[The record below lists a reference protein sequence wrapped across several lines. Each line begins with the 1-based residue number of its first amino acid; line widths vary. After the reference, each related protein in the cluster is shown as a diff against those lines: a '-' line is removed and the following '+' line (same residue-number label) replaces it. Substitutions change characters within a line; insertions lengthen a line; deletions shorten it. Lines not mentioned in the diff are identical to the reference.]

1 MAWIRALTALQS
13 LRCYVE
19 NSFRPETESDDPH
32 NALDSFIN
40 EPDNSATAPD
50 FDEDH
55 VSEITE
61 DEDEPP
67 PAFEAWVPPI
77 VHAMQNGAVT
87 TACSNACNSRSVLLP
102 MNTSGTRRSL

>member
-1 MAWIRALTALQS
+1 MVRSTPTSALS
-13 LRCYVE
+13 NRS
-19 NSFRPETESDDPH
+19 N
-32 NALDSFIN
+32 SFIN
-40 EPDNSATAPD
+40 VPDNSATAPD

-67 PAFEAWVPPI
+67 PAFDAWVLPI